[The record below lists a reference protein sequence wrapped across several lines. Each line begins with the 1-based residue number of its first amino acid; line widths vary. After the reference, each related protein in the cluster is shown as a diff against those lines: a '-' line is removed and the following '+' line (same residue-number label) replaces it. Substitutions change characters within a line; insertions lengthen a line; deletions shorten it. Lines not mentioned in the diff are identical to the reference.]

1 MRMEPVDGSSR
12 ITIGGSEIIAIAT
25 DNFLLFPPLR
35 ENEGLFA
42 CFNKSNSTNFSL
54 TTCTISQENG
64 NITSY
69 LTTFSV
75 EDKNLNH
82 TSLISWSGTFFIL
95 AYSSRCSW
103 TVKNSKRASNCGQ

>member
-35 ENEGLFA
+35 ENEVLFA

-54 TTCTISQENG
+54 TICIISQVNG
-64 NITSY
+64 NIICY
-69 LTTFSV
+69 LANF
-75 EDKNLNH
+75 H
-82 TSLISWSGTFFIL
+82 TE
-95 AYSSRCSW
+95 
-103 TVKNSKRASNCGQ
+103 